1 MSECLVKGIMHSA
14 LQPQGRIFNLEDV
27 PMRLMINRTFWLV
40 TLTLLLMTP
49 LFATAAKAE
58 TKTDDSQAYNWK
70 HYEDA
75 SQLLREIQGLSA
87 QLAEDSFFLEQKSR
101 SNQMDW
107 RSHATELSNI
117 RDNVNAMGRN
127 LQQLQEVHGKI
138 APWQQKAVERIMP
151 NALKLAAHTESAIAH
166 LNEEQGKL
174 WTPEYI
180 ARFSAMADHAE
191 EIKNTVS
198 MFLDYGRT
206 SDRLEGLESQ
216 LEITES

>member
-1 MSECLVKGIMHSA
+1 MSECLVKEIMYSA

-27 PMRLMINRTFWLV
+27 SMLLTINRTFWLV
-40 TLTLLLMTP
+40 TLTLFLMTP
-49 LFATAAKAE
+49 VFATAANAE
-58 TKTDDSQAYNWK
+58 TKTDDSQTYNWK

-87 QLAEDSFFLEQKSR
+87 RLAEDSFFLEQSSR
-101 SNQMDW
+101 WNQLDW
-107 RSHATELSNI
+107 RSHATELRTI

-127 LQQLQEVHGKI
+127 LQQLQEVHGTI

-151 NALKLAAHTESAIAH
+151 NALELAAHTESAIAH

-180 ARFSAMADHAE
+180 ARFSAMTDHAE
-191 EIKNTVS
+191 EINDTVS
-198 MFLDYGRT
+198 TFLDYGRT
-206 SDRLEGLESQ
+206 SDRLKGLQ
-216 LEITES
+216 RQMEITES